1 MKEKIKEFFNKIGI
15 TKDTV
20 ERAVKTFLQAFL
32 AYIVTVLAAGDYLE
46 GEITKKALV
55 GLLMSALA
63 AGVSAVMNM
72 FKNAKPEQLGGGT
85 TFESWV
91 NKYLGKRTDYDGAY
105 GVQCV
110 DLIDCYIE
118 KCLGLKKDFWGN
130 AKNWWTDRNSS
141 SWLKKNFD
149 FVTPKYKNGELKKGD
164 IGIRTSGTYGHIF
177 VVYGPAANGKFKYY
191 DQNATGNGDK
201 MTLREKAFSS
211 SYINGI
217 LRPKNQSNLKSA
229 TLPSYT
235 VGKTYTITDVRGV
248 YADKYAK
255 TRKKVKQLT
264 ANGKQ
269 NATSK
274 NANNNA
280 YFKKGTRVT
289 VQEVFKNTSAKKVMI
304 KCPSGWITAYN
315 ANTNWMK

>member
-118 KCLGLKKDFWGN
+118 KCLGLKKGFWGN

-141 SWLKKNFD
+141 SWLEKNFD

-201 MTLREKAFSS
+201 MTLREKAFTS

-217 LRPKNQSNLKSA
+217 LRPKNQDNLKSKS
-229 TLPSYT
+229 LPSYT
-235 VGKTYTITDVRGV
+235 VGKTYTTQVELKVRTGAGTN
-248 YADKYAK
+248 YAQ
-255 TRKKVKQLT
+255 KKRSQLT
-264 ANGKQ
+264 ANGQ
-269 NATSK
+269 K
-274 NANNNA
+274 NALSGTYA
-280 YFKKGTRVT
+280 VLKKGTKVT
-289 VQEVFKNTSAKKVMI
+289 VQEKKIVGNDI
-304 KCPSGWITAYN
+304 WLKIPSGWIAGYYEGELFV
-315 ANTNWMK
+315 KI